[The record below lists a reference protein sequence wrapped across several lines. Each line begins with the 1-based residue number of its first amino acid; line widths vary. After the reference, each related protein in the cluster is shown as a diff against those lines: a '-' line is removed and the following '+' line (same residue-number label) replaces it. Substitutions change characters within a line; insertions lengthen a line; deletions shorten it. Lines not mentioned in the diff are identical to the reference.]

1 MVVAGTIENDDY
13 DVVVI
18 AVDGTRNII
27 TMVPIVV
34 ENT

>member
-1 MVVAGTIENDDY
+1 MVVAGTIENGDY

-18 AVDGTRNII
+18 ADNGTQNII